1 MRRSSVSVRTTTTSR
16 VTCRSSFGFQRRLS
30 VLLGSPRLGH
40 TCVWPCRG
48 ELCLGEVA
56 DSEKRWRRPVRRG
69 SERPL
74 FRSGSGKKR
83 LASEKRAEEDED
95 QLPYSACLS
104 ETFDFQLSSGSRN
117 EMTDAAIQKNATGAK
132 S

>member
-30 VLLGSPRLGH
+30 VLLGSPGRVIRAYGPAGANS
-40 TCVWPCRG
+40 VWEKSPIPKSDG
-48 ELCLGEVA
+48 EGRFVA
-56 DSEKRWRRPVRRG
+56 GLSVRSFGAGAAKR
-69 SERPL
+69 
-74 FRSGSGKKR
+74 R
-83 LASEKRAEEDED
+83 LASEKRAEEEED